1 VAKTDAYRNSA
12 GSAGLAEDE
21 LAGDEFLRP
30 AAPQGTRPRRSAP
43 RRQDD
48 RQLDDEPKDE
58 EVFLRSRKRVPVRKG
73 ILPAFLTKTQV
84 GRIVLAMSVLVVIA
98 LFVLLGLAVKNFLD
112 HDPRF
117 RIDSSSSIQID
128 GNSQLTRADLLTV
141 FGSDIGRN
149 LFFVPLTERRRELE
163 QVPWVA
169 HATVMRVMPDQLR
182 VAIVERTPIAFVRI
196 GNQVKLVDADGV
208 ILDMSPVALAA
219 KHYSFPVVTGI
230 NPQDPLSVRRP
241 RMRIYQKF
249 MNEIDSSGEKLSQ
262 QLSEIDISDPEDVQ
276 GLVSSGK
283 SDILLHF
290 GEDNFLNRW
299 REYQSHLA
307 EWKQQYPNLAAVD
320 LRYDRQVVLKMAD
333 KTPSD
338 TAQNPSTNSAAAAAP
353 ASPQKQ
359 PVARTRPVVHPHRK
373 RA

>member
-21 LAGDEFLRP
+21 LADDEFLRS
-30 AAPQGTRPRRSAP
+30 AAPQSTRPRRSAP
-43 RRQDD
+43 RRPDD
-48 RQLDDEPKDE
+48 SRQDDEPKDE

-84 GRIVLAMSVLVVIA
+84 GRIVLAMAILVVIA
-98 LFVLLGLAVKNFLD
+98 LFVLLGLAVKDFLD

-149 LFFVPLTERRRELE
+149 LFFVPLTERRKQLE

-169 HATVMRVMPDQLR
+169 HATVMRVMPDELR

-208 ILDMSPVALAA
+208 ILDMPPAALAA

-276 GLVSSGK
+276 GLVSSSK

-333 KTPSD
+333 KAPSNA
-338 TAQNPSTNSAAAAAP
+338 AQSAATSAAAP
-353 ASPQKQ
+353 AAPASQPKQ
-359 PVARTRPVVHPHRK
+359 PAAKARPVTHSHRK

>member
-12 GSAGLAEDE
+12 SSGAGLAEDE
-21 LAGDEFLRP
+21 LADEFLRP
-30 AAPQGTRPRRSAP
+30 AAPPGTRSRRSVP

-48 RQLDDEPKDE
+48 QQPDDEPKDE

-73 ILPAFLTKTQV
+73 ILPAFLTKTAV
-84 GRIVLAMSVLVVIA
+84 GRVMLALSALVVIA
-98 LFVLLGLAVKNFLD
+98 IFILAGLVVKNFLD

-149 LFFVPLTERRRELE
+149 LFFIPLTERRKELE
-163 QVPWVA
+163 RVPWVA
-169 HATVMRVMPDQLR
+169 HATVMRLMPNQLR
-182 VAIVERTPIAFVRI
+182 VAIVERTPIAFVRV

-208 ILDMSPVALAA
+208 ILDMSPAALAA

-276 GLVSSGK
+276 GLVSSNK

-338 TAQNPSTNSAAAAAP
+338 AVSSPSANAATPAP
-353 ASPQKQ
+353 TSPQKQ
-359 PVARTRPVVHPHRK
+359 QAARARQVAHPHRK